1 MLLLLLFACGG
12 KAPDSAVALGDSAVA
27 DTAADTAADTS
38 SGGVDTSVPDTEL
51 YGERPGTPVALPA
64 FAATNRDGAA
74 RGPADVRGGATVMW
88 FYPAAGTYG

>member
-1 MLLLLLFACGG
+1 MLFLLLLACGG

-27 DTAADTAADTS
+27 DTAADTS
-38 SGGVDTSVPDTEL
+38 SGGVDTSVPDSEL
-51 YGERPGTPVALPA
+51 YGERPGTPVTLPA

-74 RGPADVRGGATVMW
+74 RGPADLRGGATVMW

>member
-1 MLLLLLFACGG
+1 MLFLLLLACGG
-12 KAPDSAVALGDSAVA
+12 KAPDSAAALGDSA
-27 DTAADTAADTS
+27 AADTSSGGGDTS

-51 YGERPGTPVALPA
+51 YGERPGTPVTLPA